1 MFAASFKSK
10 ETARAYDYHLKRY
23 CNDLETV
30 QDPSSLL
37 TMTQKDAED
46 SLIQFIITKKD
57 AGMSSSALNNYVAA
71 VAKFYLINDKPINIS
86 RVNRFMPEP
95 LKVKK
100 DRRYEPEEIL
110 KVLELANERTRAL
123 ILLLSSTGVRLGSIN
138 DLTMD
143 ELEDKGDIYKVTIYR
158 NTRQEYITYCTPEAK
173 KALETYFDIRRRDG
187 EVITKKSPVI
197 REQYNRQSPLSIQ
210 YPRHT
215 TKAALSRILE
225 DIIERAGLRSIQHR
239 GGVGGSATC
248 RKDIMLA
255 HGFRKFFNTQLVA
268 ARVNP
273 LIKELLMGHLHV
285 GLESSYYR
293 PQEEDIQMEYER
305 AIDLLTVDPANRL
318 RKKVERLE
326 VEKTQFE
333 QLAAEI
339 REIKKVINSD

>member
-1 MFAASFKSK
+1 MQVCREEEVSNILLKMFAASFRSK

-23 CNDLETV
+23 CSDLRPV

-46 SLIQFIITKKD
+46 TLIQFIITKKN

-100 DRRYEPEEIL
+100 DRGYQPEEIL

-123 ILLLSSTGVRLGSIN
+123 ILLLASTGVRLGSIS

-143 ELEDKGDIYKVTIYR
+143 DLEDKGDIFKVTVYR
-158 NTRQEYITYCTPEAK
+158 NTRQEYFSYTTPEAK
-173 KALETYFDIRRRDG
+173 KALETYFDVRRRDG
-187 EVITKKSPVI
+187 EVINEKSPVI
-197 REQYNRQSPLSIQ
+197 REQYNRQSPLSIK

-225 DIIERAGLRSIQHR
+225 DIVERAGLRTIQHR
-239 GGVGGSATC
+239 EGVGGSATC
-248 RKDIMLA
+248 RKDVMLA
-255 HGFRKFFNTQLVA
+255 HGFRKFFNTQLVT
-268 ARVNP
+268 ARMNP

-293 PQEEDIQMEYER
+293 PLEEDIQMEYEKLKR
-305 AIDLLTVDPANRL
+305 C
-318 RKKVERLE
+318 
-326 VEKTQFE
+326 
-333 QLAAEI
+333 
-339 REIKKVINSD
+339 INY